1 MIKSG
6 YFLVLS
12 FFSAA
17 LFAIEPQQLI
27 YGDWMI
33 LRELVA
39 ADDSRLGGDEIE
51 NLIGAS
57 AHYDA
62 DNVDFAGQ
70 LCERPIYDTYRET
83 ERSLLQSRS
92 LRPED
97 LRLQNETSLAV
108 EIGCADGNQE
118 FDAGTWLLVA
128 APDRLITEVE
138 GVYFELKRLSNANTT
153 AVQP

>member
-1 MIKSG
+1 M
-6 YFLVLS
+6 FRVAMVLLIS
-12 FFSAA
+12 VFSACV
-17 LFAIEPQQLI
+17 FAVEPQQVI

-39 ADDSRLGGDEIE
+39 SEDSHLGGDEIE

-62 DNVDFAGQ
+62 DLVEFAGQ
-70 LCERPIYDTYRET
+70 QCERPVYDTYRET
-83 ERSLLQSRS
+83 ERTLLQSRT

-97 LRLQNETSLAV
+97 LRLQTETSLAV

-128 APDRLITEVE
+128 GPDRLITEVE
-138 GVYFELKRLSNANTT
+138 GVYFELKRLSSTEQHIA
-153 AVQP
+153 QP